1 MRDSTPADVSLTTK
15 VDFLSRPESY
25 PQATDAVQAVETHF
39 SWVFLAGTRAYK
51 LKKPVRE
58 EFLDFTTLEARR
70 FDCFEELR
78 LNRRLAPDVYLDVVP
93 LTLSDG
99 TALALGGT
107 GPAVDWLVEMRCL
120 PAGQMLDQ
128 RIAAG
133 TLEESALRR
142 TVLRLVEFYRSL
154 PSEPLTAGDYRSRF
168 LHDLQATRDVFSK
181 APARLDEAAQASTE
195 VLDSFIQR
203 RPDRFDRRIAE
214 GRIVEGH
221 GDLRPEHV
229 FVGDEVPVFIDCL
242 EFNRG
247 FRILDPVDELS
258 FLAME
263 CERLGAPDVGEQVM
277 ATYLSASGDYV
288 PEDLIAFYKGYRACL
303 RAKLAFLHTQDHA
316 VQDPAKWL
324 VRSRE
329 YLALA
334 ETHTRTLEVDRA

>member
-15 VDFLSRPESY
+15 VDFLSHAESY
-25 PQATDAVQAVETHF
+25 PQATAAVQAVETHF
-39 SWVFLAGTRAYK
+39 SWVFLTDTRAYK

-58 EFLDFTTLEARR
+58 EFLDFTALEARR

-99 TALALGGT
+99 TGIALGGS
-107 GPAVDWLVEMRCL
+107 GRAVDWLVEMRRL
-120 PAGQMLDQ
+120 PAEQMLDQ

-133 TLEESALRR
+133 TLDESALRR

-154 PSEPLTAGDYRSRF
+154 PSEPLAAGAYRSRF

-181 APARLDEAAQASTE
+181 APARLDESAQASTD
-195 VLDSFIQR
+195 VLGAFIHRQ
-203 RPDRFDRRIAE
+203 PVCFDRRVAE

-229 FVGDEVPVFIDCL
+229 FVGEVPVFIDCL

-263 CERLGAPDVGEQVM
+263 CERLGAPDVGKQVL
-277 ATYLSASGDYV
+277 ATYFSASGDHV
-288 PEDLIAFYKGYRACL
+288 PKDLVAFYKGYRACL
-303 RAKLAFLHTQDHA
+303 RAKLAFRHTQDHA

-324 VRSRE
+324 VRSRG

-334 ETHTRTLEVDRA
+334 ETHIRTLGADRA